1 MNKHFEGTRLKAAE
15 VLKNPGRTTKLLA
28 KAVSKSSS
36 GKALS
41 QISELSEK
49 IKALVRMVRCYTA
62 REYVDIP
69 WQTLLLI
76 TAALIYFVSPF
87 DAIADFIPLIGFA
100 DDIAI
105 ISAVFSSIIQDV
117 ERFTAWEAAKASRA
131 EMIAYTELDDQQ

>member
-1 MNKHFEGTRLKAAE
+1 MNKHFEQTSLKAAS
-15 VLKNPGRTTKLLA
+15 VIKNHRKTTKLLA
-28 KAVSKSSS
+28 AAVSKSSS

-41 QISELSEK
+41 QISEISEK
-49 IKALVRMVRCYTA
+49 IKALVRMVRCYSA
-62 REYVDIP
+62 REYLDVP
-69 WQTLLLI
+69 WQTMLLI

-117 ERFTAWEAAKASRA
+117 DRFTAWEAAKASGA

>member
-1 MNKHFEGTRLKAAE
+1 MNKHFEQTSLKAAS
-15 VLKNPGRTTKLLA
+15 VIKNHRKTTKLLA
-28 KAVSKSSS
+28 AAVSKSSS

-41 QISELSEK
+41 QISEISEK
-49 IKALVRMVRCYTA
+49 IKALVRMVRCYSA
-62 REYVDIP
+62 REYLDVP
-69 WQTLLLI
+69 WQTMLLI

-117 ERFTAWEAAKASRA
+117 DRFIAWEKAKSSGA
-131 EMIAYTELDDQQ
+131 EMIACSVPYDQQ

>member
-1 MNKHFEGTRLKAAE
+1 MNKHFEQTSLKAAS
-15 VLKNPGRTTKLLA
+15 VIKNHRKTTKLLA
-28 KAVSKSSS
+28 AAVSKSSS

-41 QISELSEK
+41 QISEISEK
-49 IKALVRMVRCYTA
+49 IKALVRMVRCYSA
-62 REYVDIP
+62 REYLDVP
-69 WQTLLLI
+69 WQTMLLI

-117 ERFTAWEAAKASRA
+117 DRFIAWEKAKSSGA
-131 EMIAYTELDDQQ
+131 EMIACSVPDDQQ